1 MYVLGVDIQV
11 LTKRGTIRFTRVN
24 MVEIVSSAKVISDT
38 ATIKMPTTARLER
51 QGRFITEVDT
61 ARVFNVGDEIA
72 INLGYNGDLQEEFY
86 GYISRIKPSTPLEI
100 ECIDGTWTLRRKN
113 LKASFK
119 KTTLKS
125 LLNFILEGTGISL
138 KGDVPGVNFTEFY
151 FKNVTAATALQK
163 LKDDYG
169 LTIYLKNFNE
179 LHVGLS
185 SYTDGTVVKY
195 GISENVIDNDLEW
208 VNEDD
213 TRIKVKAV
221 HIRPNNTKVEKAV
234 GDLDG
239 ETRTLFFY
247 DLDDPKQ
254 LETLALQ
261 ELRKYKYT
269 GYKGGFNTF
278 LLPLVQVRNVVR
290 IRDIHFDERGGDY
303 LVDKVTTTFGT
314 EGARR
319 KIELGIKVSI

>member
-1 MYVLGVDIQV
+1 MYVLGAEIEIGG
-11 LTKRGTIRFTRVN
+11 KKFTRVN
-24 MVEIVSSAKVISDT
+24 MVEVESSAKVIEDT

-51 QGRFITEVDT
+51 QGKFITEVDT
-61 ARVFNVGDEIA
+61 ARVFKVGDPVVIR
-72 INLGYNGDLQEEFY
+72 LGYNGELREEFR
-86 GYISRIKPSTPLEI
+86 GFVSKIKPSTPLEI
-100 ECIDGTWTLRRKN
+100 ECIDATWTLRRKN

-119 KTTLKS
+119 KTTLKN
-125 LLNFILEGTGISL
+125 LLNFILKDTGVSL
-138 KGDVPGVNFTEFY
+138 KGNVPGVNFTEFY

-169 LTIYLKNFNE
+169 LTVYLKNFNE

-185 SYTDGTVVKY
+185 SYTDGMVVKY

-254 LETLALQ
+254 LETMALQ
-261 ELRKYKYT
+261 ELAKYKYS

-278 LLPLVQVRNVVR
+278 LLPVVQVGNVAR
-290 IRDIHFDERGGDY
+290 IRDIHFEERGGDY

-314 EGARR
+314 DGARR

>member
-1 MYVLGVDIQV
+1 MYVLGAEIEIGG
-11 LTKRGTIRFTRVN
+11 KKFTRVN
-24 MVEIVSSAKVISDT
+24 MVEIESSAKVIEDT

-51 QGRFITEVDT
+51 QGKFITEVDT
-61 ARVFNVGDEIA
+61 ARVFKVGDPVTIR
-72 INLGYNGDLQEEFY
+72 LGYNGDLREEFR
-86 GYISRIKPSTPLEI
+86 GFVSKIKPSTPLEI
-100 ECIDGTWTLRRKN
+100 ECIDAAWTLRRKN
-113 LKASFK
+113 LKKSFK
-119 KTTLKS
+119 KTTLKD
-125 LLNFILEGTGISL
+125 LLNFILEGTGVTL
-138 KGDVPGVNFTEFY
+138 KGNVPGVNFTEFY

-169 LTIYLKNFNE
+169 LTVYLKNFNE

-185 SYTDGTVVKY
+185 SYTDGTIVQY

-221 HIRPNNTKVEKAV
+221 HIRPNNTKVQKEV

-261 ELRKYKYT
+261 ELAKYKYS

-278 LLPLVQVRNVVR
+278 LLPVVQVGNVAR
-290 IRDIHFDERGGDY
+290 IRDIHFEERGGDY

-314 EGARR
+314 DGARR